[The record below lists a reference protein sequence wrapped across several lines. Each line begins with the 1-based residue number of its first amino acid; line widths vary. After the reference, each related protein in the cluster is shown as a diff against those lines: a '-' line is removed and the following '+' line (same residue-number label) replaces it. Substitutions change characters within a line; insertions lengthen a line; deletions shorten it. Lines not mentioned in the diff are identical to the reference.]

1 MMNDTFQVILFK
13 NKIKKKIIN
22 KFKTHKR
29 ALEYYKSLVKES
41 DDVIYDKVME
51 NGVVSD
57 YELSLVERSS
67 KSSPSLYMKDDY
79 GRQIKV
85 SLDDSELT
93 MINICRY
100 RIEEQFLDYTTNK
113 KIDTRQFIKKYL
125 DSPGFKLI
133 SKLNN
138 KIIVQNDD
146 KFNLFTLKT
155 SEDSERF
162 IDILSNKFNNEGRK
176 DCLLVKDYSSPQ
188 RKYLY
193 ELLVTKGFEKSYL
206 QRHSTTH
213 PSRK

>member
-1 MMNDTFQVILFK
+1 MNDTFQVILFK

-29 ALEYYKSLVKES
+29 ALEYYKSLVKQS
-41 DDVIYDKVME
+41 DEVIYDKVME
-51 NGVVSD
+51 NGVISD

>member
-1 MMNDTFQVILFK
+1 MNDTYQVILFK
-13 NKIKKKIIN
+13 NKVKKKIIN
-22 KFKTHKR
+22 KFKTHKK
-29 ALEYYKSLVKES
+29 ALEYYNLLVKKNDE
-41 DDVIYDKVME
+41 VIYDKVME
-51 NGVVSD
+51 NGVVSE

-67 KSSPSLYMKDDY
+67 SSPISLYMKDDY

-93 MINICRY
+93 MINITRY
-100 RIEEQFLDYTTNK
+100 RIEELFLDYTTNK
-113 KIDTRQFIKKYL
+113 KIDTRQFIKQYL
-125 DSPGFKLI
+125 DPTGFKLI

-155 SEDSERF
+155 SDESERF
-162 IDILSNKFNNEGRK
+162 IDILTKKFNDEGRK
-176 DCLLVKDYSSPQ
+176 DCLLVKDYSTPQ

-193 ELLVTKGFEKSYL
+193 ELLVKMGFEKSYL
-206 QRHSTTH
+206 QRSSTTH